1 VVVGAITAF
10 ARQDEH
16 AGGTSPGVFLGED
29 RQLDRQTV
37 FSGLQP
43 TGNVHL
49 GNYLG
54 ALRNWVKLQESY
66 DCVYCVVDL
75 HAITVDYDPKLFAE
89 DRIEAAKVLLACG
102 IDPNRSLFY
111 FQSQVPQHSEL
122 AWILGTMTPTG
133 VLNRMTQYKDKVA
146 RGQAANLG
154 LYSYP
159 VLMAADILLYHA
171 SLVPIGDDQRQ
182 HLEMTRDLAERFNNR
197 FGEVFPVPDALI
209 PETTARVMSLTDPT
223 GKMSKSDPNDKSR
236 ILILD
241 SPDVVRKKI
250 KSAVTDSDPE
260 VRFDPTSKPGIS
272 NLLEIMATCTDR
284 SIDDLVDE
292 YGPGGYGR
300 FKEAVAEA
308 VVAELAPVRSAYQN
322 LDDAD
327 VARVMR
333 KGALDARTR
342 AERFQQQVRAV
353 TGLAAV

>member
-1 VVVGAITAF
+1 VE
-10 ARQDEH
+10 RQ
-16 AGGTSPGVFLGED
+16 
-29 RQLDRQTV
+29 RV

-54 ALRNWVKLQESY
+54 ALRNWVKLQDSY

-75 HAITVDYDPKLFAE
+75 HAITVDYDPKQFAE

-102 IDPNRSLFY
+102 IDPDRSLFY

-122 AWILGTMTPTG
+122 AWILGSMTPTG
-133 VLNRMTQYKDKVA
+133 VLNRMTQYKDKLA
-146 RGQAANLG
+146 RGHAANLG

-171 SLVPIGDDQRQ
+171 NLVPIGDDQRQ

-197 FGEVFPVPDALI
+197 YGEVFPIPDALI
-209 PETTARVMSLTDPT
+209 PETSARVMSLADPLA
-223 GKMSKSDPNDKSR
+223 KMSKSDSNERSYV
-236 ILILD
+236 LILD
-241 SPDVVRKKI
+241 PPDTVRKKI

-260 VRFDPTSKPGIS
+260 VRYDPIDKPGIS
-272 NLLEIMATCTDR
+272 NLLEIMSGCTGR

-292 YGPGGYGR
+292 YNTGGYGK

-308 VVAELAPVRSAYQN
+308 VIAELAPVRSAYRN
-322 LDDAD
+322 LQDAD
-327 VARVMR
+327 VARIMR
-333 KGALDARTR
+333 RGALDARTK
-342 AERFQQQVRAV
+342 AEGYQQIVREV